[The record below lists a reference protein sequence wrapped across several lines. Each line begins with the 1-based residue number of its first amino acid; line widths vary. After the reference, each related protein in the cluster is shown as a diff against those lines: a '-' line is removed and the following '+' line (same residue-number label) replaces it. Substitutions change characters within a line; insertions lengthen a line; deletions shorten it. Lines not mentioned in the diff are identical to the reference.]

1 MHEYVVQ
8 PCYLSLT
15 FGMIFLPDNLVG
27 GQIEHLFKL
36 FPAGS
41 RGNRKSLV
49 SEGYRS
55 LWAETG
61 EIIILKETLSRSF
74 DIFFYESNP
83 QGPLTNRL
91 KWFCNKF
98 VFVNIG
104 GISTL
109 CSVLVAESKLL
120 DKIAK

>member
-1 MHEYVVQ
+1 MLHTLRGGGFDCLLTLISVKMEHPRPLQVCTIVCIIYDAQGARVIRVNHCTMHEYVVQ

-55 LWAETG
+55 LWAET
-61 EIIILKETLSRSF
+61 
-74 DIFFYESNP
+74 
-83 QGPLTNRL
+83 
-91 KWFCNKF
+91 
-98 VFVNIG
+98 
-104 GISTL
+104 
-109 CSVLVAESKLL
+109 
-120 DKIAK
+120 